1 MGLFF
6 VADVDVAQA
15 RAGIGEGVEVGR
27 EGDAGQLAFEVGLV
41 ALAVDGVMQQAVDV
55 VEDIP
60 LGDGV
65 IAVVGAEAVQRPG
78 GDVFAAVAAVL
89 VVGVVGEALGLFKGQ
104 GPGKESCLLPDI
116 QRFSITK
123 ASNTDDAIL

>member
-1 MGLFF
+1 M
-6 VADVDVAQA
+6 AQA
-15 RAGIGEGVEVGR
+15 RARIGEGVEIGR

-41 ALAVDGVMQQAVDV
+41 ALTVGGVMQQAVDV

-65 IAVVGAEAVQRPG
+65 VAVVGAEAVQRPG

-89 VVGVVGEALGLFKGQ
+89 VVGVEGEALGAA
-104 GPGKESCLLPDI
+104 SMDV
-116 QRFSITK
+116 K
-123 ASNTDDAIL
+123 ARD

>member
-1 MGLFF
+1 MGLLF
-6 VADVDVAQA
+6 VADVDVGQA
-15 RAGIGEGVEVGR
+15 RARIGEGAEVGR

-41 ALAVDGVMQQAVDV
+41 ALAVGGVMQQAVDV

-65 IAVVGAEAVQRPG
+65 VAVVGAEAVEGPV

-89 VVGVVGEALGLFKGQ
+89 VVGVEGEALKAVNSRVCASR
-104 GPGKESCLLPDI
+104 ESDSSSEC
-116 QRFSITK
+116 
-123 ASNTDDAIL
+123 